1 MDMNSFLIT
10 AASAFLVIGAC
21 VALSVRLNVG
31 SVVGF
36 IIAGVILGP
45 NTPGLVAS
53 NNVETLQSIADF
65 GVVLFLFTLGL
76 EMRPKQLWN
85 MRKTLLLQGMGQVA
99 LTGVC
104 FTFIGLFF
112 GLSWEVGLV
121 LGLILAQSS
130 TAVVVSMLSDQRE
143 LGTSHGKNIF
153 ANLMGQD
160 MSIVLVMGAIPV
172 LAHSQIES
180 KTGLLE
186 KSLVFV
192 GVIAIIV
199 LMARVVLPKLL
210 VWSAKLRSK
219 EAFVLM
225 LASSILV
232 TILCAQQAGLSETM
246 GVFLL
251 GMLLSDSEFKH
262 ILEEVVA
269 PIKGILMSLFFLAV
283 GMSIEPNIIVG
294 QPLLIL
300 GLLVTTVV
308 VKFLVFFGLSVV
320 DRKGKLVATKTAFA
334 LAQVGEFAFV
344 LFGVAQS
351 FDLLSAQT
359 VSIGFVVISL
369 SMIATPWLYELGKR
383 ICDLLIT
390 KQELLNS
397 NDMPS
402 SELVV
407 VGLDEVGRLVCMMA
421 EKANISYV
429 AYDLDYDRVNRSKA
443 MNLNA
448 HFGDMLSTKTQKRS
462 ELTKA
467 KATFVSVT
475 ESSRLRKIAKA
486 LCRYQNLEIYAR
498 TNSKLDEAYLR
509 ELGVNHAR
517 SVYIESTLSTGRELL
532 HDLGVDEHQVTQI
545 TNQLRAR
552 LIQH

>member
-10 AASAFLVIGAC
+10 AALAFLIIGCC
-21 VALSVRLNVG
+21 VALSVRLNIG

-53 NNVETLQSIADF
+53 SNVETLQSVADF

-76 EMRPKQLWN
+76 EMRPKQLWS
-85 MRKTLLLQGMGQVA
+85 MRKTLALQGMGQVA
-99 LTGVC
+99 LTGAC
-104 FTFIGLFF
+104 FTIVAVLFDV
-112 GLSWEVGLV
+112 SWEVGLV

-130 TAVVVSMLSDQRE
+130 TAVVVSMLADKRE

-160 MSIVLVMGAIPV
+160 MSIVLVMGLIPI
-172 LAHSQIES
+172 LAHSKVENQV
-180 KTGLLE
+180 GLLE

-192 GVIAIIV
+192 GVITLIV
-199 LMARVVLPKLL
+199 LMARLVLPKLL

-225 LASSILV
+225 LASAILV
-232 TILCAQQAGLSETM
+232 TVLCSQQAGLSETM

-283 GMSIEPNIIVG
+283 GMSMDPNIIAG
-294 QPLLIL
+294 QPVLIL
-300 GLLVTTVV
+300 GLLVTTIL
-308 VKFLVFFGLSVV
+308 VKFSVFFGLAIM

-344 LFGVAQS
+344 LFGVAQA
-351 FDLLSAQT
+351 FELLSTQT

-369 SMIATPWLYELGKR
+369 SMIATPWLYEFGKR
-383 ICDLLIT
+383 ILDALIT
-390 KQELLNS
+390 KQDLKHEDGSPNC
-397 NDMPS
+397 
-402 SELVV
+402 ELVV

-421 EKANISYV
+421 EKAGISYV
-429 AYDLDYDRVNRSKA
+429 GYDLDYDRVSRSKA
-443 MNLNA
+443 LNINA
-448 HFGDMLSTKTQKRS
+448 HFGDILSMKTQQRS
-462 ELTKA
+462 GLKSA
-467 KATFVSVT
+467 RASFISVT
-475 ESSRLRKIAKA
+475 ESSRLRKIAQV
-486 LCRYQNLEIYAR
+486 LLRYKGIEIYAR
-498 TNSKLDEAYLR
+498 TNSKLDEQFLKKI
-509 ELGVNHAR
+509 GVTHAS
-517 SVYIESTLSTGRELL
+517 SVYIESTISKGRELL
-532 HDLGVDEHQVTQI
+532 SDFNIDEKEI
-545 TNQLRAR
+545 ANIARELRTE
-552 LIQH
+552 LVG

>member
-1 MDMNSFLIT
+1 MDMNSFLMT
-10 AASAFLVIGAC
+10 AALAFLIIGCC
-21 VALSVRLNVG
+21 VALSVRLNIG

-76 EMRPKQLWN
+76 EMRPKQLWS

-99 LTGVC
+99 LTGAC
-104 FTFIGLFF
+104 FTIVAVLFNVP
-112 GLSWEVGLV
+112 WELGLV

-130 TAVVVSMLSDQRE
+130 TAVVVSMLADKRE

-160 MSIVLVMGAIPV
+160 MSIVLVMGLIPI
-172 LAHSQIES
+172 LAHSKVEAQV
-180 KTGLLE
+180 GLLE

-192 GVIAIIV
+192 GVITLIV
-199 LMARVVLPKLL
+199 LLARFVLPKLL

-225 LASSILV
+225 LASAILLTV
-232 TILCAQQAGLSETM
+232 LCSQQAGLSETL

-269 PIKGILMSLFFLAV
+269 PVKGILMSLFFLAV
-283 GMSIEPNIIVG
+283 GMSIDPNIIAG
-294 QPLLIL
+294 HPILIL
-300 GLLVTTVV
+300 GLLVATILI
-308 VKFLVFFGLSVV
+308 KFSVFFGLALS

-344 LFGVAQS
+344 LFGVAQA
-351 FDLLSAQT
+351 FELLSPQT

-369 SMIATPWLYELGKR
+369 SMIATPWLYEFGKK
-383 ICDLLIT
+383 ICDALIT
-390 KQELLNS
+390 KQELQNEDGS
-397 NDMPS
+397 PNC
-402 SELVV
+402 ELVV

-421 EKANISYV
+421 EKAGISYV
-429 AYDLDYDRVNRSKA
+429 GYDLDYDRVSRAKSL
-443 MNLNA
+443 NLNA
-448 HFGDMLSTKTQKRS
+448 HFGDILSRKTQQLAGLAS
-462 ELTKA
+462 A
-467 KATFVSVT
+467 KGSFISVT
-475 ESSRLRKIAKA
+475 ESSRLRKIARV
-486 LCRYQNLEIYAR
+486 LCKYKNVEVYAR
-498 TNSKLDEAYLR
+498 TNSRLDEVFLR
-509 ELGVNHAR
+509 DLGVNHAS
-517 SVYIESTLSTGRELL
+517 SVYIESTLSKGRELL
-532 HDLGVDEHQVTQI
+532 NDFGVEEHRVTEI
-545 TNQLRAR
+545 ANELRAE
-552 LIQH
+552 LIH